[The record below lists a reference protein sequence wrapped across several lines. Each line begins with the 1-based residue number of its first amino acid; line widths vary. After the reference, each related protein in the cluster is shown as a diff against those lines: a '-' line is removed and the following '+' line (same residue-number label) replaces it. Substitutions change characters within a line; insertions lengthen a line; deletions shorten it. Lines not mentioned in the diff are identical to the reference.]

1 MPLHADTRL
10 GPYRIVEFLGA
21 GGMGEVYRAWDDR
34 LNRMV
39 ALKVLP
45 ADRVGNA
52 ERRARFLQEAQ
63 LASWLQHPHIVTVH
77 DIGSAASGEY
87 LAMELVQG
95 RTLDAVVPPGGLPL
109 PAALRYGIQIADAL
123 AVAHAAG
130 IVHRDLKPGNIMVTD
145 QDQIKIL
152 DFGLATLSSRGP
164 MVASDATTIA
174 AAQVETGAGTILGT
188 VAYMSPEQAEGR
200 VVDARSDLF
209 SFGAIL
215 YEMLSG
221 VRAFRGNSTP
231 GTLAAVINLEPE
243 PLGSITRHVPRPLE
257 QLVRACLQKQPEQR
271 VQSAADVKTALEGLR
286 EASSSGAFRYARPGL
301 AAGWRRLALPLIGV
315 AAVVAAGLGAYTWW
329 PSSVPS
335 VAVTPAPLTTLPGSE
350 TFPTFSPD
358 GTEVAFA
365 WLREG
370 QRAYDVYIQ
379 AVDAAGTPRRLT
391 DDGSAHLYPAWSP
404 DGQSLALWHV
414 PVGSTPTTTTTQ
426 ARLVLVPAG
435 GGPERQLLEWNGA
448 PRRIAWSPDGRW
460 LALSPVG
467 LRANRDRGITL
478 VSPVTGERVEWTA
491 IDRAFAASADP
502 AFSPD
507 GRRLA
512 FMRATDD
519 YSSRVFLAAVGADG
533 RPGGTPA
540 ALPYGGRETSLPV
553 WSADGR
559 SLLLIEG
566 APSSNG
572 GVVRASIDGSRRPQ
586 VITGLEHAASIAL
599 APDAERLAFHRP
611 GIDVDIWRLD
621 LGNPAANGRLAP
633 STMWEE
639 GADYSPDG
647 RQLAFSSNR
656 SGAREIW
663 VSDLSGERARQ
674 LTRFG
679 GPVPGWARWSPDGRQ
694 IVFDGRPA
702 GDSEI
707 FVAAADGSA
716 LRQLTTNPAEDARP
730 TWAPDGS
737 IYFASNRS
745 GRTEI
750 WRMSADGGNLTQL
763 TREGGNTVE
772 VSPDGAWIYYQG
784 PSAPRIIHRIR
795 PDGSDDAVVV
805 AEDVRVG
812 MFRPTTRGLW
822 FLTNPAPGQATTVLR
837 ILGTDGA
844 IRDVQTVDFVPISVG
859 LSIAPDGRSVLVTR
873 NDRNGSDL
881 LVVKGFR

>member
-1 MPLHADTRL
+1 
-10 GPYRIVEFLGA
+10 
-21 GGMGEVYRAWDDR
+21 
-34 LNRMV
+34 
-39 ALKVLP
+39 
-45 ADRVGNA
+45 
-52 ERRARFLQEAQ
+52 
-63 LASWLQHPHIVTVH
+63 
-77 DIGSAASGEY
+77 
-87 LAMELVQG
+87 
-95 RTLDAVVPPGGLPL
+95 
-109 PAALRYGIQIADAL
+109 
-123 AVAHAAG
+123 
-130 IVHRDLKPGNIMVTD
+130 
-145 QDQIKIL
+145 
-152 DFGLATLSSRGP
+152 
-164 MVASDATTIA
+164 
-174 AAQVETGAGTILGT
+174 
-188 VAYMSPEQAEGR
+188 MSPEQAEGR
-200 VVDARSDLF
+200 EVDARSDLF

-243 PLGSITRHVPRPLE
+243 PLASIARHVPKPLE
-257 QLVRACLQKQPEQR
+257 QLVRACLQKDPERRPQR
-271 VQSAADVKTALEGLR
+271 AADLKASLESMR
-286 EASSSGAFRYARPGL
+286 EASSSGAYRYASPGL
-301 AAGWRRLALPLIGV
+301 PAVWRRVAILVLGIVLA
-315 AAVVAAGLGAYTWW
+315 VAAGMAAYRWLPRSA
-329 PSSVPS
+329 PST
-335 VAVTPAPLTTLPGSE
+335 AVTATPLTALPGSE
-350 TFPTFSPD
+350 TFPSFSPD
-358 GTEVAFA
+358 GTEVAFG

-370 QRAYDVYIQ
+370 QRAYDVYVK
-379 AVDAAGTPRRLT
+379 AVDPGTPRRLT
-391 DDGSAHLYPAWSP
+391 DDGSAHLYPSWSP
-404 DGQSLALWHV
+404 DGQTIAMWHV
-414 PVGSTPTTTTTQ
+414 PVGTTPTTTTTQ

-435 GGPERQLLEWNGA
+435 GGGERQLLEWNGA

-491 IDRAFAASADP
+491 IDTAFAASADP
-502 AFSPD
+502 VFSPD

-519 YSSRVFLAAVGADG
+519 YSSRVFLAAVAADG
-533 RPGGTPA
+533 RPGSAPTP
-540 ALPYGGRETSLPV
+540 LPYGGRETSQPV
-553 WSADGR
+553 WSADGQ

-572 GVVRASIDGSRRPQ
+572 GVVRASIDGSRPPQ

-599 APDAERLAFHRP
+599 APAAERLAIHRP

-621 LGNPAANGRLAP
+621 LANPAQHGRLAP

-647 RQLAFSSNR
+647 TQLAFSSNR

-663 VSDLSGERARQ
+663 VADLSGERARQ

-679 GPVPGWARWSPDGRQ
+679 GPVPGWARWSPDGTQ

-707 FVAAADGSA
+707 FVVAADGGEP
-716 LRQLTTNPAEDARP
+716 RQITSNPAEDARP
-730 TWAPDGS
+730 TWGPDAS
-737 IYFASNRS
+737 IYFASNRT

-750 WRMSADGGNLTQL
+750 WRMSADGGNPVQI
-763 TREGGNTVE
+763 TRDGGNTVE

-795 PDGSDDAVVV
+795 PDGSDHAVVV

-812 MFRPTTRGLW
+812 MFRPTAQGLW
-822 FLTNPAPGQATTVLR
+822 FLNNPAPGQATTALR
-837 ILGTDGA
+837 LLGADGT
-844 IRDVQTVDFVPISVG
+844 IRDVLPVDFVPISVG
-859 LSIAPDGRSVLVTR
+859 LSVAPDGRSVLVTR